1 MATVYIL
8 TRFLILLLALRYR
21 TLRHLIE
28 HWIRTRSQLMQN
40 CITSSVYLSPYSF
53 KRYPRCL
60 LAKRRKVSLRSGCL
74 IEDTRSDLF
83 IYFFVENVPQTLDPA
98 TVAVLSVCLDTLGSL
113 VSIAPASYK
122 CDLFAICLYIYSGQS
137 IEIATFHPRR
147 LSNTHYRSFTA

>member
-8 TRFLILLLALRYR
+8 TRLLILLPALRCR

-74 IEDTRSDLF
+74 TEDTRSDHF
-83 IYFFVENVPQTLDPA
+83 IYFFCRKCTTNTGPGHSCCSKC
-98 TVAVLSVCLDTLGSL
+98 LSRYFRFTCYYCTCKL
-113 VSIAPASYK
+113 
-122 CDLFAICLYIYSGQS
+122 QM
-137 IEIATFHPRR
+137 
-147 LSNTHYRSFTA
+147 RSFCHLSLYLLRSVNRNRRFSSKKPI

>member
-1 MATVYIL
+1 
-8 TRFLILLLALRYR
+8 
-21 TLRHLIE
+21 LIE

-60 LAKRRKVSLRSGCL
+60 LAKRRKVSLRSGCHIAQHAL
-74 IEDTRSDLF
+74 TLH
-83 IYFFVENVPQTLDPA
+83 YFFVENVPQTLDPA

-137 IEIATFHPRR
+137 VEIAAFRPRR
-147 LSNTHYRSFTA
+147 QSNTHYRSFTA